1 MCAWSAT
8 FRAFTQAHAAG
19 RRTIEFRKQRRRF
32 MPHRIYSILISLLA
46 VSIFQV
52 ASWSAPAGSVEGFV
66 HFAGSV
72 KPLPGIE
79 VIIVETNQS
88 AITGNDG
95 GFRIEGVQPGTYT
108 LEGRQTGFETA
119 RQRVVVADGAA
130 TRIHLDMA
138 IAPLS
143 MNVVVSASPYAQET
157 LKTYQPTGTIE
168 STELAKNLS
177 GTLGDTLKNQ
187 PGVNVRSWGPGP
199 SRPVIRGFDGDRVLV
214 IQDGNRAGDLS
225 SQSGDHGVPIDPAS
239 LERIEVVRGPASL
252 LYGSNAIGGVVNT
265 VSSDVGHT
273 SPFRGVT
280 GHARLEG
287 GMVNDEVAGNGHID
301 VGTGTWIFH
310 AGGGGR
316 QTSDYDTP
324 EGEIPNSASR
334 TGNVKA
340 GLDFVK
346 QRGYFGINFGYDDL
360 LYGLPFAGAFE
371 GEEDAVI
378 KVAMKRHNLQFKAGL
393 KEMAGPFRNL
403 RFSSGYTDYKHKELE
418 EDVVNTTFNNQLFE
432 YQVFLD
438 QREAGRLSGT
448 LGIWGLARK
457 YETVGA
463 EALAPPTDQHS
474 FAVFAYEELGWE
486 RVKFQFGGRLD
497 HTRYRPEGLPK
508 RNFNGF
514 SGSVGLLAELSS
526 NTVFAANYALAY
538 RAPSIEEL
546 YNNGPH
552 VGNLAFEIG
561 NPDLGRELGNG
572 IDLSLRSR
580 RDRIR
585 SEVSFFSTSIRNFI
599 FGAPTGEIEDGLPVL
614 EYGHG
619 DARFTGVE
627 VGLDL
632 GVKEWFWV
640 NLGTD
645 FVRAKLTDTGEHL
658 PRIPPTRG
666 RVGVEFRHKGFSLAP
681 QLFMASRQNRV
692 FSTETVTPGYLTSE
706 IKAAYSWNEGR
717 LRHTFTAGLTNA
729 GNILYRNHLSLIKDR
744 APEYGRNFKVTYTL
758 DFF

>member
-1 MCAWSAT
+1 MLR
-8 FRAFTQAHAAG
+8 RA
-19 RRTIEFRKQRRRF
+19 
-32 MPHRIYSILISLLA
+32 YSVLVSLLA
-46 VSIFQV
+46 VSIIQV
-52 ASWSAPAGSVEGFV
+52 VSWAAPAGSVEGFV

-72 KPLPGIE
+72 RTLPGVE

-95 GFRIEGVQPGTYT
+95 GFKIDGVQPGTYT
-108 LEGRQTGFETA
+108 LEGRQAGFETV
-119 RQRVVVADGAA
+119 RQRVVVTDGAA
-130 TRIHLDMA
+130 TKVHLDMA
-138 IAPLS
+138 IAPLT

-157 LKTYQPTGTIE
+157 LRTYQPTGTLE
-168 STELAKNLS
+168 STELEKNLS
-177 GTLGDTLKNQ
+177 GTLGETLKNQ
-187 PGVNVRSWGPGP
+187 PGVNVRSWGPGAA
-199 SRPVIRGFDGDRVLV
+199 RPVIRGFDGDRVLV

-239 LERIEVVRGPASL
+239 LERIEVVRGPAAL

-280 GHARLEG
+280 GHGRFEG
-287 GMVNDEVAGNGHID
+287 GSVSGEVAGNGHID
-301 VGTGTWIFH
+301 VCTGSWIVH

-324 EGEIPNSASR
+324 EGEIFNSATR

-360 LYGLPFAGAFE
+360 LYGLPFAGVFE

-378 KVAMKRHNLQFKAGL
+378 KVAMKRHNLQFKAGS
-393 KEMAGPFRNL
+393 KDMAGAFRNL
-403 RFSSGYTDYKHKELE
+403 RFSAGYTDYRHKELE
-418 EDVVNTTFNNQLFE
+418 GDEVATTFDNNLLE

-463 EALAPPTDQHS
+463 EALAPQTDQNS
-474 FAVFAYEELGWE
+474 FAVFAYEELSWE
-486 RVKFQFGGRLD
+486 RVRFQFGGRWD
-497 HTRYRPEGLPK
+497 HTRYRPEGLAK

-514 SGSVGLLAELSS
+514 SGSVGLLTELGPD
-526 NTVFAANYALAY
+526 TVFAANYALAY
-538 RAPSIEEL
+538 RAPSLEEL

-552 VGNLAFEIG
+552 IGNLAFEIG
-561 NPDLGRELGNG
+561 NPELERELGNG

-580 RDRIR
+580 RERLR
-585 SEVSFFSTSIRNFI
+585 SEVSFFYTGIRNFI

-614 EYGHG
+614 EFEHG
-619 DARFTGVE
+619 DARFIGAE
-627 VGLDL
+627 VGLDV
-632 GVKEWFWV
+632 GVKEWFWI

-666 RVGVEFRHKGFSLAP
+666 RVGVEFLHKGFSFAP
-681 QLFMASRQNRV
+681 QLFMTSRQTRV
-692 FSTETVTPGYLTSE
+692 FGPETLTAGYLTGE
-706 IKAAYSWNEGR
+706 IKAAYTWSEGR
-717 LRHTFTAGLTNA
+717 LRHTFTAGLTNI
-729 GNILYRNHLSLIKDR
+729 GNILYRNHLSLIKDF